1 MTWINVVVFYFRRFV
16 QSSLRDFGFG
26 KVRKGEMLKEEAKM
40 LVEAVELAASG
51 MDGGKG
57 VVRAQVRMME
67 NKFLSVNKRRC
78 ERPPQQRDPRGCLC
92 CGRPLTADFVQDLLA
107 DAVVNVLWR
116 MVAGERLEYGDP
128 KLAELVTRVRE
139 VSRSTFPMPR

>member
-1 MTWINVVVFYFRRFV
+1 MTWINVVVFHFRRFV

-57 VVRAQVRMME
+57 IVRAQVRMME
-67 NKFLSVNKRRC
+67 NKLLSVNKRRC
-78 ERPPQQRDPRGCLC
+78 ERPPQREPRGCLC

-139 VSRSTFPMPR
+139 VSKSTFPMPR

>member
-1 MTWINVVVFYFRRFV
+1 
-16 QSSLRDFGFG
+16 
-26 KVRKGEMLKEEAKM
+26 MLKEEAKM

-57 VVRAQVRMME
+57 VVQAQVRMWE
-67 NKFLSVNKRRC
+67 NKLPLKKR
-78 ERPPQQRDPRGCLC
+78 PKQPQMEPRGCLC
-92 CGRPLTADFVQDLLA
+92 CGRLLTADFVQDLLT

-128 KLAELVTRVRE
+128 KLAELVKRVGE
-139 VSRSTFPMPR
+139 VSKSTFPMPR

>member
-1 MTWINVVVFYFRRFV
+1 MPCRRFV

-51 MDGGKG
+51 MDGAQG
-57 VVRAQVRMME
+57 VVQAQVRMLE
-67 NKFLSVNKRRC
+67 NKLLG
-78 ERPPQQRDPRGCLC
+78 RPLKEPSRGCLC
-92 CGRPLTADFVQDLLA
+92 CGRLLTADFVQGLLR

-128 KLAELVTRVRE
+128 KLADLVAKVGE
-139 VSRSTFPMPR
+139 VSKSTFPMPR

>member
-1 MTWINVVVFYFRRFV
+1 MYSGSKSSDFCLCRRFV

-40 LVEAVELAASG
+40 LVEAVELATSG
-51 MDGGKG
+51 MDGAQG
-57 VVRAQVRMME
+57 VVQAQVRMLE
-67 NKFLSVNKRRC
+67 NKLLG
-78 ERPPQQRDPRGCLC
+78 RPPRREPSRGGCLC
-92 CGRPLTADFVQDLLA
+92 CGRLLTADFVQGLLR

-128 KLAELVTRVRE
+128 KLADLVAKVGE
-139 VSRSTFPMPR
+139 VSKSTFPMPR

>member
-1 MTWINVVVFYFRRFV
+1 MDPFSRYFRRFV

-57 VVRAQVRMME
+57 VVQAQV
-67 NKFLSVNKRRC
+67 S
-78 ERPPQQRDPRGCLC
+78 RDDG
-92 CGRPLTADFVQDLLA
+92 
-107 DAVVNVLWR
+107 
-116 MVAGERLEYGDP
+116 
-128 KLAELVTRVRE
+128 
-139 VSRSTFPMPR
+139 